1 MTRTSKST
9 IRLLD
14 ELAANAT
21 AVPTTQ
27 LLGGW
32 LLRAAPELSFR
43 RCNSV
48 LPFAADGDG
57 IDPHIALVEEFYRE
71 RGLVP
76 RFQISPAARPTGLDE
91 KLEARGY
98 RIEAPTLVL
107 VARADQVLE
116 RTAAQEMPEIAVA
129 EGIDEFWVAEYAYA
143 HGDDELARER
153 LRSYGHLLRRLGPS
167 VATAVLPIDRKPA
180 AIGLGVLERGWV
192 GVFAM
197 GTRPEARRR
206 GAATAVLHA
215 LAGWARDQGADQ
227 LYLQVE
233 SASDAARQLYVRAGF
248 ETAYRY
254 HYRMADGDQLLTA

>member
-1 MTRTSKST
+1 M
-9 IRLLD
+9 
-14 ELAANAT
+14 
-21 AVPTTQ
+21 
-27 LLGGW
+27 
-32 LLRAAPELSFR
+32 
-43 RCNSV
+43 

-57 IDPHIALVEEFYRE
+57 IDPHIALAEEFYRE

-76 RFQISPAARPTGLDE
+76 RFQISPAARPPGSTRSSRRAATASRRPRSCSWRD
-91 KLEARGY
+91 
-98 RIEAPTLVL
+98 
-107 VARADQVLE
+107 ADQVLE

-254 HYRMADGDQLLTA
+254 HYRMADGDQLPTA

>member
-1 MTRTSKST
+1 M
-9 IRLLD
+9 IE

-32 LLRAAPELSFR
+32 ILRAAPDLPFR

-48 LPFAADGDG
+48 LPLAGGPDGHGDR
-57 IDPHIALVEEFYRE
+57 IAVAEEFYRD
-71 RGLVP
+71 RGLCT
-76 RFQISPAARPTGLDE
+76 RFQISPAAHPSGLDDD
-91 KLEARGY
+91 LDQRGY
-98 RIEAPTLVL
+98 EIEEPTLVL
-107 VARADQVLE
+107 LADTERVYE
-116 RTAAQEMPEIAVA
+116 RTEREATHDVSVRD
-129 EGIDEFWVAEYAYA
+129 GIEEPWVADYALA
-143 HGDDELARER
+143 HGDDERARER
-153 LRSYGHLLRRLGPS
+153 LRSYGHLMRRLGPS
-167 VATAVLPIDRKPA
+167 VATAVLPVEGVPA

-215 LAGWARDQGADQ
+215 LTCWARRQGADR

-233 SASDAARQLYVRAGF
+233 SANDAARQLYVRAGF

-254 HYRMADGDQLLTA
+254 HYRTAGLDQPVTA

>member
-1 MTRTSKST
+1 
-9 IRLLD
+9 
-14 ELAANAT
+14 
-21 AVPTTQ
+21 
-27 LLGGW
+27 
-32 LLRAAPELSFR
+32 
-43 RCNSV
+43 
-48 LPFAADGDG
+48 
-57 IDPHIALVEEFYRE
+57 
-71 RGLVP
+71 
-76 RFQISPAARPTGLDE
+76 
-91 KLEARGY
+91 
-98 RIEAPTLVL
+98 VL

>member
-1 MTRTSKST
+1 
-9 IRLLD
+9 
-14 ELAANAT
+14 
-21 AVPTTQ
+21 
-27 LLGGW
+27 
-32 LLRAAPELSFR
+32 
-43 RCNSV
+43 V
-48 LPFAADGDG
+48 LPFAADGDA

-76 RFQISPAARPTGLDE
+76 RFQISPATRPSGLDE

-107 VARADQVLE
+107 VARAPQVLE
-116 RTAAQEMPEIAVA
+116 RTAAQETQEIAIA

-143 HGDDELARER
+143 HGDDERARER

-167 VATAVLPIDRKPA
+167 VATAVLPVDRKPA

-206 GAATAVLHA
+206 GAATTVLHA
-215 LAGWARDQGADQ
+215 LACWARDKGAEQ
-227 LYLQVE
+227 MYLQVE
-233 SASDAARQLYVRAGF
+233 SANDAARQLYVRAGF
-248 ETAYRY
+248 ETVYRY
-254 HYRMADGDQLLTA
+254 HYRMADGDQLTA